1 MEAMTTH
8 TWESW
13 LIALQAVQV
22 VFLLLHDWVPLGRLS
37 NLAAVRGI
45 DSTAKLFWTTVL
57 SALPYA
63 AGLAL
68 SILWLPHWPMG
79 LRIYLEWLYTISL
92 LTIAFVW
99 WVPYLSPSDSERAER
114 YRVRFAGTLSF
125 LPKRHGF
132 APDAL
137 HTAYHA
143 VVLATA
149 LLLLFK

>member
-1 MEAMTTH
+1 MEAMTTR

-45 DSTAKLFWTTVL
+45 DSTARLFWTTVL

-68 SILWLPHWPMG
+68 SIAWFPHWPMG

-92 LTIAFVW
+92 LMIAFAW
-99 WVPYLSPSDSERAER
+99 WIPYLSPSDSARAER
-114 YRVRFAGTLSF
+114 YRTRFAGTLSL

-137 HTAYHA
+137 HTVYHA
-143 VVLATA
+143 TVLATA
-149 LLLLFK
+149 LLLLLR